1 MGATIQT
8 AAKVRGPLEARLG
21 HQEFRRRQDRYFGE
35 RMRRCLPAT
44 VSQPIETSLYGS
56 KRVKM
61 ARHAIEPAM
70 PITVD
75 GRVLYRIAEGLREAD
90 ISRATYFRWVQA
102 GRIADARF
110 RDRNGRRL
118 LTVEELN
125 AIKQHSLEV
134 VDTAVAKPPITF
146 RARKD

>member
-1 MGATIQT
+1 MGATKRSEHIVPASDARFGRQNRI
-8 AAKVRGPLEARLG
+8 VRAVLNASELLSA
-21 HQEFRRRQDRYFGE
+21 
-35 RMRRCLPAT
+35 AT
-44 VSQPIETSLYGS
+44 VSSRIKTSPDGA
-56 KRVKM
+56 KRVTM
-61 ARHAIEPAM
+61 ARHASERAM

-90 ISRATYFRWVQA
+90 ISRATYFRWVRA

-134 VDTAVAKPPITF
+134 IDTAVAKPPIKF